1 MQPAILADISHLCSL
16 YDAWS
21 SELLGI
27 SESISGLLDLD
38 SFTDS
43 NPFLFSLSL
52 VNQRLLY
59 LLKSFVIESTFT
71 WDFLNSFHENLSL
84 ILSSFEEIFF
94 GIYQSDTFRFKD
106 FHYLF
111 LKLLDKFQSSLFAF
125 PFLDCSM

>member
-1 MQPAILADISHLCSL
+1 MQPAILADISHFCSL
-16 YDAWS
+16 YEAWS

-59 LLKSFVIESTFT
+59 LLKSFVIEPAFK

-106 FHYLF
+106 FHSLF

>member
-1 MQPAILADISHLCSL
+1 MQPAILADISHFRSL
-16 YDAWS
+16 YEAWS

-38 SFTDS
+38 SFVDS
-43 NPFLFSLSL
+43 NPFIFSLSL
-52 VNQRLLY
+52 INQRFLDLLE
-59 LLKSFVIESTFT
+59 SFFLESDFT
-71 WDFLNSFHENLSL
+71 WSFLNSFHENLSL

-106 FHYLF
+106 FHSLF